1 MTAEFTK
8 FFTIYKQRSKA
19 SVFYLIKVIN
29 MKKGIYII
37 KNKIN
42 EKVYI
47 GQSKQLN
54 ERYAGHL
61 NRIKKGTHHN
71 DILQESFY
79 KYGFDNFE
87 FSILEEVLDES
98 LLNEREKYWIDFYG
112 GINSD
117 KVYNLKDPLLNEH
130 SDYVRKKI
138 SQSHTGVNN
147 PNYGKKWTDEMKQE
161 LSNSRKGIT
170 LEERIGKE
178 KADLA
183 KEKMRISQTGR
194 VHPKEVKEKIRQ
206 HNVGEKN
213 PAYGMGDRQRGEK
226 NPMWG
231 KPASSRKVV
240 LQFDKSGNF
249 IKEYEFLSE
258 VKKDGFHIGNV
269 ASAARGELK
278 SAGGFIWK
286 YKEEN

>member
-1 MTAEFTK
+1 
-8 FFTIYKQRSKA
+8 
-19 SVFYLIKVIN
+19 

-47 GQSKQLN
+47 GQSKQLGQ
-54 ERYAGHL
+54 RYYGHL
-61 NRIKKGTHHN
+61 RSLKKGTHHN
-71 DILQESFY
+71 EILQKSFY

-87 FSILEEVLDES
+87 FSILEEVLDEN

-117 KVYNLKDPLLNEH
+117 NVYNLKDPLLNEH
-130 SDYVRKKI
+130 SDYVRNKLSKANSGI
-138 SQSHTGVNN
+138 NN
-147 PNYGKKWTDEMKQE
+147 PNYGNKWTEEMKQK

-183 KEKMRISQTGR
+183 KEKMKQSQTGR
-194 VHPKEVKEKIRQ
+194 VHPEEVKEKIRQ
-206 HNVGEKN
+206 HNIGEKN

-231 KPASSRKVV
+231 KESENRKPV
-240 LQFDKSGNF
+240 LQYTKDGIL
-249 IKEYEFLSE
+249 IKEYDFISQVHE
-258 VKKDGFHIGNV
+258 DGFSIGNV
-269 ASAARGELK
+269 SNCARKIKGYK
-278 SAGGFIWK
+278 SHKGFIWK